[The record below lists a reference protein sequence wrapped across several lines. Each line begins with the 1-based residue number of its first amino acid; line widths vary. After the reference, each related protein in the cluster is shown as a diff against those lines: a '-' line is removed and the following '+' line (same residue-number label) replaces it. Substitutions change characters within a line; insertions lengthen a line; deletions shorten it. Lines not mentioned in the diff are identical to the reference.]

1 MPELTVTVK
10 IAERPYRLRINR
22 EEEENVRKAVASLNE
37 KINQYAELYAYKDK
51 QDLIAMVA
59 LQFATAAIG
68 YEDSAKVNDDAV
80 IYKLQEID
88 LNITNCLSKA

>member
-1 MPELTVTVK
+1 MPELTVTVT

-37 KINQYAELYAYKDK
+37 KINKYAELYAYKDK
-51 QDLIAMVA
+51 QDLLAMVA
-59 LQFATAAIG
+59 LQFATASTS
-68 YEDSAKVNDDAV
+68 YEESAKINDDAV

-88 LNITNCLSKA
+88 LNITNCLSKT